1 MNQERLF
8 NKAVLAMGLVMVTG
22 MANAGYV
29 QYGAGMQAIITGAV
43 ENAALNVQTTNTWRN
58 TATALPYTTQASFAL
73 PLCDSFVNSR
83 LVMTVWGATRDY
95 RYALTVCVNGITNSA
110 TPMIIGGTGD
120 SNSVFVAS
128 NACAYG
134 TGSGV
139 WLVTVPIPTNTL
151 YTNGTPNNVS
161 VTSAYGDGPSYDD
174 GRIIHLTLMT
184 VYQKASLFNQ
194 FSYVIAE
201 GSGDIYKSQS
211 GATNSVSAA
220 LGALDIGDSLSA
232 RLYALYTYGDSNQ
245 NDRLYFNGIQNG
257 TDDVANKQNNFT
269 ALTYVPDLVSF
280 NVTNLLP
287 TNVVRFSVSTN
298 EISGTCET
306 SLRPQAV
313 ALGITREPV
322 FTVRNFCIS
331 ESGAAT
337 FDWIATTARTYS
349 VQSSTNLL
357 YTNGWN
363 NLQGYADIP
372 GTNGLM
378 HILATATNTGTVFFR
393 LLKQ

>member
-1 MNQERLF
+1 MNQGKLF
-8 NKAVLAMGLVMVTG
+8 RKSVFAMGFVMVTG
-22 MANAGYV
+22 MVNAGYV
-29 QYGAGMQAIITGAV
+29 QYGSGMKVIITGSV

-58 TATALPYTTQASFAL
+58 TATALPYTTQVDFAL
-73 PLCDSFVNSR
+73 PHCDAVVNAR
-83 LVMTVWGATRDY
+83 LFMTVWGATRDY
-95 RYALTVCVNGITNSA
+95 RYALTVCVNGITNPA

-139 WLVTVPIPTNTL
+139 WLVTVPIPPSTL
-151 YTNGTPNNVS
+151 FTNGTPNNVS
-161 VTSAYGDGPSYDD
+161 VTAAYGDGPSYDD

-184 VYQKASLFNQ
+184 VYQKGSLFNQ
-194 FSYVIAE
+194 FSYAMAE
-201 GSGDIYKSQS
+201 GSGDIYKNQA
-211 GATNSVSAA
+211 GATNSVSTAWGS
-220 LGALDIGDSLSA
+220 LNINDSLSA

-245 NDRLYFNGIQNG
+245 NDRLYFNGIQYG
-257 TDDVANKQNNFT
+257 SDDVANKQNNYT
-269 ALTYVPDLVSF
+269 ALIYVPDLVSF
-280 NVTNLLP
+280 TVTNLLS

-298 EISGTCET
+298 EIPGTCET

-322 FTVRNFCIS
+322 FTVRNFSLS

-349 VQSSTNLL
+349 VQASTNLL
-357 YTNGWN
+357 FANGWN
-363 NLQGYADIP
+363 TLEGYSDIS

-378 HILATATNTGTVFFR
+378 HFAATFTNAGTVFFR